1 MPNQPLHHAGLVYAR
16 VEVAPG
22 ATHWAVVTNYTDAQ
36 HYGDTVAILETP
48 GGGAIPREEARRV
61 MEALNPWGRSLT

>member
-1 MPNQPLHHAGLVYAR
+1 MPNYALHHAGLVYAR

-22 ATHWAVVTNYTDAQ
+22 TTHWAIVKSYNDAR
-36 HYGDTVAILETP
+36 HYGDVVAILETP
-48 GGGAIPREEARRV
+48 RGRAIPREEARRV